1 METALQHSKNKA
13 GEHVCRGRTDYLCT
27 QVPSFMTRQL
37 DSRRYLLIVGR
48 EQAADLWKFIWGALN
63 TKACYLL

>member
-37 DSRRYLLIVGR
+37 DG
-48 EQAADLWKFIWGALN
+48 
-63 TKACYLL
+63 